1 MTTNKGKSKD
11 EDEDIN
17 NYEYYKYIKTPKEMG
32 ISSGSTLAH
41 VSNGVAGIMN
51 YIKLLVDG
59 NSVASTTG
67 QPLGNRFF
75 LPTSEKCKNKI
86 TGRIE
91 DRSLY
96 FDNIPSGNLGLIKD
110 IGSDITGFRGLLP
123 GAVEDVMA
131 IGKIDFFSVFTNTGV
146 PDCLP
151 VKLVTI
157 DKNNKVSRDTGYI
170 TVSDIKEISPCN
182 FISRVNP
189 VTENACTRQGF
200 TLKGTLQNEE
210 DNAEFYR
217 DYYKLNVD
225 DDDDNDDSH
234 GKSNGGK
241 NKGTKMMMPDDLFLQ
256 LLFYS
261 LGALTV
267 YVALKMMANMYKKR
281 D

>member
-1 MTTNKGKSKD
+1 MASDKD
-11 EDEDIN
+11 EDDN
-17 NYEYYKYIKTPKEMG
+17 NYEYHKFIKTPQELG
-32 ISSGSTLAH
+32 ITLGSRLEN
-41 VSNGVAGIMN
+41 VSNGVSGIMN

-67 QPLGNRFF
+67 KPLGNRFF
-75 LPTSEKCKNKI
+75 LPTSEKCKNKN
-86 TGRIE
+86 TGRVVN
-91 DRSLY
+91 RSLY

-110 IGSDITGFRGLLP
+110 TGSGLTEFRGLLP

-131 IGKIDFFSVFTNTGV
+131 IGKIDFFSVFTNTTV

-151 VKLVTI
+151 VKLVTV
-157 DKNNKVSRDTGYI
+157 DKNNKVGRDIGYVTI
-170 TVSDIKEISPCN
+170 SDIKEISPCN
-182 FISRVNP
+182 FSSRVNP
-189 VTENACTRQGF
+189 VTENTCTRQGF

-225 DDDDNDDSH
+225 DDDDSYGKNND
-234 GKSNGGK
+234 GK

-256 LLFYS
+256 VLFYS

>member
-1 MTTNKGKSKD
+1 MASNKGKSKD

-17 NYEYYKYIKTPKEMG
+17 NYEYYKYIKSPQEMG
-32 ISSGSTLAH
+32 IKSGSSMENITK
-41 VSNGVAGIMN
+41 GVEGIMN
-51 YIKLLVDG
+51 YIKLLIDG
-59 NSVASTTG
+59 YSVASTTG

-96 FDNIPSGNLGLIKD
+96 FDNIPKGDLGLIKD
-110 IGSDITGFRGLLP
+110 TGGSLTGFRGLIP
-123 GAVEDVMA
+123 GAVEDVMSL
-131 IGKIDFFSVFTNTGV
+131 GKIDFFSVFTNTGI

-157 DKNNKVSRDTGYI
+157 DKNNKVGRDTGYI
-170 TVSDIKEISPCN
+170 TISDIKEISPCN

-189 VTENACTRQGF
+189 VTEYECRRQGF
-200 TLKGTLQNEE
+200 GLRSTLQNEE

-225 DDDDNDDSH
+225 DDDDSQ
-234 GKSNGGK
+234 GKSNNSK

-256 LLFYS
+256 VLFYS

-267 YVALKMMANMYKKR
+267 YIALKMMANMYKKR